1 MKIAMIS
8 WEYPPQFSGGLGI
21 HCYNIVHAL
30 THIGVEIDFYLPA
43 YKTEGFDIPIGMT
56 MRHVQINDPVST
68 NAYNSSTNLDTIK
81 KFRSQLEEDFE
92 PEGIDVIHAHDWM
105 GVFAAARLAERYKIP
120 LIWTIHS
127 TEYDRAAGMPVNP
140 GILAIEQEA
149 CKNVNHTI
157 TVSNLMKQ
165 SLVSVYNAD
174 PNKISVIYN
183 GIETSPFQE
192 ISNRDYQRTD
202 GYILFLG
209 RVTGQKGPDDFLA
222 AAQIVL
228 AERDDVRFM
237 IAGDG
242 DLLKSLKRR
251 AKRWKISKQ
260 IEFTGSVY
268 DDQLMD
274 CYKKAIIF
282 VLPSVSEPF
291 GITVLEAMA
300 SGLPTI
306 ISTNTGA
313 GEVVNNVKYVEPKQP
328 NELAQAILTLLNNPQ
343 LRQTLGEEG
352 AREVGKLSWENIANE
367 TRSLYSRLLDMS

>member
-21 HCYNIVHAL
+21 HCYKIVHAL
-30 THIGVEIDFYLPA
+30 THIGVKVDFYLPA
-43 YKTEGFDIPIGMT
+43 YNTENFDIPEGMT
-56 MRHVQINDPVST
+56 MHHLQMSDSIST
-68 NAYNSSTNLDTIK
+68 NAYNQGTDLDTIK
-81 KFRSQLEEDFE
+81 KFMIQLEENFK
-92 PEGIDVIHAHDWM
+92 PEGIDLIHAHDWM
-105 GVFAAARLAERYKIP
+105 GVFAASRLAERYNIP

-140 GILAIEQEA
+140 GILTIEQEA
-149 CKNVNHTI
+149 LKNVKHTI
-157 TVSNLMKQ
+157 TVSNRLKQ
-165 SLVSVYNAD
+165 SLVLDYNAD

-183 GIETSPFQE
+183 GIESKSFQE
-192 ISNRDYQRTD
+192 ISKRNYQKTD

-209 RVTGQKGPDDFLA
+209 RVTGQKGPDDFLK
-222 AAQIVL
+222 AAQIL
-228 AERDDVRFM
+228 LSERDDIRFM

-242 DLLKSLKRR
+242 DLLKRLKRR
-251 AKRWKISKQ
+251 AKRWRIYDR

-268 DDQLMD
+268 GDQVLD
-274 CYKKAIIF
+274 CYEKAIIF

-313 GEVVNNVKYVEPKQP
+313 GEVVKHVIYVEPNQP
-328 NELAQAILTLLNNPQ
+328 NELAQAIITLLNNPQ

-352 AREVGKLSWENIANE
+352 AREVSTLTWENIANE
-367 TRSLYSRLLDMS
+367 TRSLYSRLLDM